1 MQRKTRVLKNNII
14 FGPVYSRRFGKSLGI
29 DLSPSQKQCNFDC
42 LYCELEAKKAQEKMI
57 EIVPVKEVLEQLKQR
72 LNDNINVLT
81 ITANGE
87 PTLYPF
93 LYPLMQNIKSFIPK
107 NTKTLILSNGSKFGD
122 KEVQKALLLFDIVK
136 FSFDGGEQKIFSR
149 IDRPHKS
156 LSLDSIKQGI
166 LDFSKIYQGELVA
179 EILFVKNINH
189 SQEHLKTLIDFLSQV
204 NPKRIDINTID
215 RPPAYKSNPLDLQE
229 LETIDLYFKKLL
241 PHIKINTPSRNQH
254 IQQIKIKNVDELYH
268 LIKKRPLEVEETH
281 KMLDQEALGM
291 LKQLLKDKRIFIQT
305 NNNLNFYTTKH

>member
-1 MQRKTRVLKNNII
+1 MQRKTRALKHNII

-42 LYCELEAKKAQEKMI
+42 LYCELEAKKAQEKMAEVIPI
-57 EIVPVKEVLEQLKQR
+57 EEILEQLQQK
-72 LNDNINVLT
+72 LNNDIDVLT

-93 LYPLMQNIKSFIPK
+93 LYPLIQNIKSLVSR

-122 KEVQKALLLFDIVK
+122 KEIQKALLLFDIVK
-136 FSFDGGEQKIFSR
+136 FSFDGGNQKIFSR

-189 SQEHLKTLIDFLSQV
+189 SQEHLKTLIDFLEQV

-215 RPPAYKSNPLDLQE
+215 RPPAYKSTPLDLEE
-229 LETIDLYFKKLL
+229 LEAIDLYFKKLL
-241 PHIKINTPSRNQH
+241 PNIKINTPLRNQH
-254 IQQIKIKNVDELYH
+254 IQQIKITDINELYH
-268 LIKKRPLEVEETH
+268 LIKKRPLEVEETN
-281 KMLDQEALGM
+281 KMLDQEALEM
-291 LKQLLKDKRIFIQT
+291 IEELLKDKKIFIQT
-305 NNNLNFYTTKH
+305 NNNLNFYTTKC